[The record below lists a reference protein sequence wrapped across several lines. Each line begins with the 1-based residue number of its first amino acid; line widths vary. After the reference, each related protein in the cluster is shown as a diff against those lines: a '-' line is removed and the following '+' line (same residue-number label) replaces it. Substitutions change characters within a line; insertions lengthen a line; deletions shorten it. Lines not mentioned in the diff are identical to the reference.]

1 MGDDV
6 AADRTHEQ
14 AFQRPEAAAAHD
26 DEVSIV
32 LLGYR
37 QDGRSRRTDFKDTLD
52 FDVLGNGFGEFI
64 EDTFPFFFHVQCDLF
79 RYIAA
84 GIGNLIEVRNDRYD
98 IGDIDQCNR
107 SP

>member
-6 AADRTHEQ
+6 AADGTHEQ

-26 DEVSIV
+26 DEVGIV

-52 FDVLGNGFGEFI
+52 FDALGNGFGEFV
-64 EDTFPFFFHVQCDLF
+64 EDTFPFFLPCPVRPVPLHSRWHWESV
-79 RYIAA
+79 
-84 GIGNLIEVRNDRYD
+84 EVRNDRYD

-107 SP
+107 

>member
-1 MGDDV
+1 MGGYI
-6 AADRTHEQ
+6 AADAAQEDALDTAQ
-14 AFQRPEAAAAHD
+14 AAAAHD

-52 FDVLGNGFGEFI
+52 FDVLGNGFGEFV

-84 GIGNLIEVRNDRYD
+84 GIGDLVEVRNDRYD